1 MSFFVRTLIIFFLL
15 LCGGITYAQET
26 PTETEET
33 DSLQITNS
41 RVVRINPESEM
52 VESSER
58 VIENFVE
65 DLGEKAA
72 QERATQIDFVLEV
85 FSELNGS
92 AEGTLR
98 DLVVSVDAFIEES
111 IAMIRQE
118 KPQSQYV
125 LRRLV
130 VPIRDDL
137 LIEIEKR
144 IEDFSLLENPE
155 LFSEEV
161 DFLEERIELIKR
173 TLESKGEVQLLLDI
187 QKTSIVS
194 SFERYGAVLTES
206 NRRLS
211 ESSLLSVIT
220 DTDEDG
226 LSDFSEEIISKTDRL
241 RKSTVGTASTDRETL
256 LLGQNAASLDLEDT
270 LYVDLSGESQAYITM
285 SQLQNVEQRKNI
297 NDEQG
302 SIFLKGL
309 SVPASIVYGYIF
321 PENVVF
327 VTKANNFG
335 IWEYTLTRELVDGEY
350 SLYLGHLESNGN
362 PVTRSKSFTFIHE
375 GSSTYLEGVPIL
387 SVTLID
393 SGGDK
398 TLKDDLDALS
408 STSSE
413 SPFMN
418 QGPLSDFIRESFLII
433 VSALTLLG
441 LLISVV
447 LVKSGL
453 HRRSGTYYSAMSPD
467 GPVVNEAKRGA
478 LYESLDTRSVQD

>member
-137 LIEIEKR
+137 LIEIESVLK
-144 IEDFSLLENPE
+144 IL
-155 LFSEEV
+155 
-161 DFLEERIELIKR
+161 
-173 TLESKGEVQLLLDI
+173 
-187 QKTSIVS
+187 VS
-194 SFERYGAVLTES
+194 WKILNF
-206 NRRLS
+206 
-211 ESSLLSVIT
+211 
-220 DTDEDG
+220 
-226 LSDFSEEIISKTDRL
+226 
-241 RKSTVGTASTDRETL
+241 
-256 LLGQNAASLDLEDT
+256 
-270 LYVDLSGESQAYITM
+270 
-285 SQLQNVEQRKNI
+285 
-297 NDEQG
+297 
-302 SIFLKGL
+302 FLKK
-309 SVPASIVYGYIF
+309 SI
-321 PENVVF
+321 
-327 VTKANNFG
+327 
-335 IWEYTLTRELVDGEY
+335 
-350 SLYLGHLESNGN
+350 S
-362 PVTRSKSFTFIHE
+362 
-375 GSSTYLEGVPIL
+375 
-387 SVTLID
+387 
-393 SGGDK
+393 
-398 TLKDDLDALS
+398 
-408 STSSE
+408 
-413 SPFMN
+413 
-418 QGPLSDFIRESFLII
+418 
-433 VSALTLLG
+433 
-441 LLISVV
+441 
-447 LVKSGL
+447 
-453 HRRSGTYYSAMSPD
+453 
-467 GPVVNEAKRGA
+467 
-478 LYESLDTRSVQD
+478 

>member
-1 MSFFVRTLIIFFLL
+1 
-15 LCGGITYAQET
+15 
-26 PTETEET
+26 
-33 DSLQITNS
+33 
-41 RVVRINPESEM
+41 
-52 VESSER
+52 
-58 VIENFVE
+58 
-65 DLGEKAA
+65 
-72 QERATQIDFVLEV
+72 
-85 FSELNGS
+85 
-92 AEGTLR
+92 
-98 DLVVSVDAFIEES
+98 
-111 IAMIRQE
+111 
-118 KPQSQYV
+118 
-125 LRRLV
+125 
-130 VPIRDDL
+130 
-137 LIEIEKR
+137 
-144 IEDFSLLENPE
+144 LENPE

-362 PVTRSKSFTFIHE
+362 PVTRSKSLLLYMKEVVH
-375 GSSTYLEGVPIL
+375 
-387 SVTLID
+387 
-393 SGGDK
+393 
-398 TLKDDLDALS
+398 
-408 STSSE
+408 TSKGF
-413 SPFMN
+413 PF
-418 QGPLSDFIRESFLII
+418 
-433 VSALTLLG
+433 
-441 LLISVV
+441 
-447 LVKSGL
+447 
-453 HRRSGTYYSAMSPD
+453 
-467 GPVVNEAKRGA
+467 
-478 LYESLDTRSVQD
+478 